1 MLQADDP
8 DTVQKIT
15 YVIRQGPTDLFS
27 IDQNTGEIRTIKGL
41 DYEKEVQ
48 HILIVGTK
56 ENDSNKPGATTKVI
70 INVTVINNFSYRVFF
85 NFSSRNY

>member
-8 DTVQKIT
+8 DTVKSVT

-27 IDQNTGEIRTIKGL
+27 IDSKTGEIRTIKGL
-41 DYEKEVQ
+41 DHEKEVQ

-56 ENDSNKPGATTKVI
+56 ENNSNKPGATTKVI
-70 INVTVINNFSYRVFF
+70 INVTVKYHALCWQ
-85 NFSSRNY
+85 